1 MLKIGRTEKQK
12 EQGNVKNSNQKIL
25 KLILLF
31 VLNVLFCEICL
42 CSPTFVNSYPF
53 EDLWPP
59 IFEYSQSDGCE
70 NVIPA
75 IGGGYLL
82 EAFLSPGIDFYMEPQ
97 VMFFKISED
106 GELEWRK
113 QDYDQFEGIRIS
125 SMASNGV
132 DRYYAS
138 QSAGTYTSCE
148 DEILVLDEE
157 CNIIESFSY
166 GFFYPYDLKIKAITL
181 TDAGILCAGEMIDFE
196 SPGVGGCLL
205 MMGYDGE
212 IQWYITTDQWGYGD
226 IDGFYA
232 LSMINDEEFVACGY
246 VYDCYD
252 RYGIIAKCNI
262 YGDSLWVKHDEDH
275 QYIGVN
281 AQNGVISVMDKFEQN
296 PTLAMIA
303 LHQYDYSGYPITS
316 NVIVEGGA
324 GLQNKKGYL
333 AGMENGELIM
343 FYGSMDYEV
352 HKISSNGELEWSNS
366 YINLDEYDQLGRE
379 YNKGCIAPNG
389 DIVYCATIDRQGYLP
404 KLQLIRINPD
414 GSTKVNEI
422 PVVNKST
429 SVSVY
434 PNPFNPTT
442 TISYSIPAAAAVEL
456 SIYNVKGQKVVT
468 LVNQHQEAGEYSAQW
483 NGTDEQ
489 NNSVASGVYFYQL
502 SDDSG
507 RSSVQKCLLL
517 K

>member
-1 MLKIGRTEKQK
+1 MFIGSFLT
-12 EQGNVKNSNQKIL
+12 
-25 KLILLF
+25 LF
-31 VLNVLFCEICL
+31 S
-42 CSPTFVNSYPF
+42 SPTFVNTYPYA
-53 EDLWPP
+53 DLWPN
-59 IFEYSQSDGCE
+59 FSEYSHSDGCE

-125 SMASNGV
+125 AMASNGV

-138 QSAGTYTSCE
+138 QSVGTYTTCQA
-148 DEILVLDEE
+148 EILVLDEQ
-157 CNIIESFSY
+157 CNIVDNFSY
-166 GFFYPYDLKIKAITL
+166 GFFFPYEIRIKAITL
-181 TDAGILCAGEMIDFE
+181 TSEGILCVGKMME
-196 SPGVGGCLL
+196 SGTPGLGGCLL

-226 IDGFYA
+226 IDGFYSV
-232 LSMINDEEFVACGY
+232 SMINDEEFVACGY

-262 YGDSLWVKHDEDH
+262 YGDSLWVKHDQYH
-275 QYIGVN
+275 QYIGAY
-281 AQNGVISVMDKFEQN
+281 AQDEIITIVDKYASN
-296 PTLAMIA
+296 PSIDLIETR
-303 LHQYDYSGYPITS
+303 QYDYNGTFLHS
-316 NVIVEGGA
+316 NELFED
-324 GLQNKKGYL
+324 GLSTEDTESTIFSSND
-333 AGMENGELIM
+333 GEL
-343 FYGSMDYEV
+343 FLLYATPSHEV
-352 HKISSNGELEWSNS
+352 HRLNSMGELEWSNS
-366 YINLDEYDQLGRE
+366 YISLDDNDRLGRE
-379 YNKGCIAPNG
+379 NNKGCLAPNG
-389 DIVYCATIDRQGYLP
+389 DIVYCATINRQSYQP
-404 KLQLIRINPD
+404 DLQLIRINPD

-422 PVVNKST
+422 PVVNKGN

-442 TISYSIPAAAAVEL
+442 TISYSIPAAATVEL

-489 NNSVASGVYFYQL
+489 NNPVASGVYFYKL
-502 SDDSG
+502 SDDHG
-507 RSSVQKCLLL
+507 NNKVQKCLLL